1 MHDHLHIR
9 PYARLITMLGDQ
21 LIKDESTAL
30 MELIKNAYDADA
42 SWVKVTLRG
51 FNKDLSARPGSSII
65 IEDDGTGMNRTIL
78 ERDWLN
84 PATPV
89 KRQAQEAGTRT
100 QRGRVLQGE
109 KGIGRFAV
117 FKLGRTVRLTTR
129 RQGRDAAGR
138 FVDAGEDRETTLTYD
153 FAPYGDDFLQGPDH
167 GRALFLDDLQVD
179 EEQGV
184 PGIFTGGPMVR
195 GRDRQA
201 VMGTHG
207 TRITISS
214 LRGAWGARRVESVR
228 RSMAD
233 LQSPHGGPAGF
244 RIYYYADDRWMNT
257 DGDDDP
263 HRALDDLIRQKAVV
277 RVQDGRFH
285 QDARTFTF
293 TLDGRAAALPL
304 DDPAIQGLD
313 LYAQVSDV
321 VGAGVCGDFTFDYAI
336 LDAVGSA
343 GQPTRYRLD
352 AQDRTLV
359 RGHGVTLYRDGIRVM
374 PYGTVGDDWLDLHG
388 IRAGSRAAVADGAL
402 VVGQV
407 GITRHGNPDLRDTTN
422 REGLVDTEAFNVF
435 RSLLR
440 LLLAWLH
447 AGPYGRYLARN
458 AAQEASDGAQQA
470 TVHDLLRQAGG
481 HAGRDRALQ
490 DILNRA
496 RQRHDRDLQAVRRQA
511 RRTEDLAAVGLS
523 VETASHDMMM
533 LMNRSVDRM
542 HGILH
547 GDDDPAAV
555 RRALQDVSSQL
566 DAIRTQ
572 MQDIQSLFPSAKGH
586 PETIT
591 VADAIRQV
599 ESIYRRAL
607 DRYTISVTLDEGP
620 VPLQAEATRGVLL
633 QVFVNLFDNAL
644 WWLQHVD
651 GERRIAIRVD
661 GDRQQVVFA
670 DNGPGVDPA
679 NAPYIFDAFFSGRG
693 TSGRGLGL
701 YITRQLLDRFG
712 YTIALMDDRAR
723 QPLPGAAF
731 LIDFHHGS

>member
-1 MHDHLHIR
+1 MRDHLHIR

-51 FNKDLSARPGSSII
+51 FGKDLRARPGASII
-65 IEDDGTGMNRTIL
+65 IEDDGTGMDRIIL

-84 PATPV
+84 PATPA
-89 KRQAQEAGTRT
+89 KWQAQEAGTRT

-109 KGIGRFAV
+109 KGIGRFAI
-117 FKLGRTVRLTTR
+117 FKLGRTVQLTTR
-129 RQGRDAAGR
+129 RQGQDATGR
-138 FVDAGEDRETTLTYD
+138 FVDAGEGEETTLTYD
-153 FAPYGDDFLQGPDH
+153 FAPYGDDFLQGPNHDQ
-167 GRALFLDDLQVD
+167 ALFLDDLQVD

-184 PGIFTGGPMVR
+184 PRVFTGDPMVR

-207 TRITISS
+207 TRITISN
-214 LRGAWGARRVESVR
+214 LRSAWGARRVESVR

-233 LQSPHGGPAGF
+233 LQSAHEDPTGF
-244 RIYYYADDRWMNT
+244 HIYYYADDRWMNT
-257 DGDDDP
+257 DEDDDP

-285 QDARTFTF
+285 QDTRTFTF
-293 TLDGRAAALPL
+293 TLNGKATTLPL
-304 DDPAIQGLD
+304 SDPTMQGLD
-313 LYAQVSDV
+313 LYTQVSDMV
-321 VGAGVCGDFTFDYAI
+321 DTGACGDFTFDCAI
-336 LDAVGSA
+336 LDTIGSA

-352 AQDRTLV
+352 AQDRALV
-359 RGHGVTLYRDGIRVM
+359 RGHGITLYRDGIRVM
-374 PYGTVGDDWLDLHG
+374 PYGTVGDDWLNLHG
-388 IRAGSRAAVADGAL
+388 IHAGSRAAIADGAS
-402 VVGQV
+402 VIGQV
-407 GITRHGNPDLRDTTN
+407 RITRHGNPDLRDTTN
-422 REGLVDTEAFNVF
+422 REGLVDTEAFITF
-435 RSLLR
+435 RVLLQ
-440 LLLAWLH
+440 LLLVWLH
-447 AGPYGRYLARN
+447 TGPYNRYLARN
-458 AAQEASDGAQQA
+458 AAQETSDEAQQA
-470 TVHDLLRQAGG
+470 SVHDLLRQASN
-481 HAGRDRALQ
+481 HADQNLALQ
-490 DILNRA
+490 NILSQA
-496 RQRHDRDLQAVRRQA
+496 LERHDRDLQAAHRQA
-511 RRTEDLAAVGLS
+511 RRAEDLAAVGLS

-533 LMNRSVDRM
+533 LMNRSVDQM

-547 GDDDPAAV
+547 GDDDPATV
-555 RRALQDVSSQL
+555 HQTLQGISTQL

-591 VADAIRQV
+591 VVNAIRQV

-607 DRYTISVTLDEGP
+607 DRYAISVTLDEGP
-620 VPLQAEATRGVLL
+620 VPLQVEATRGVLL

-644 WWLQHVD
+644 WWVRHVD
-651 GERRIAIRVD
+651 GARRIAIRVD
-661 GDRQQVVFA
+661 GERQQVVFA
-670 DNGPGVDPA
+670 DNGPGVPA
-679 NAPYIFDAFFSGRG
+679 DNVPYIFDAFFSGRG

-712 YTIALMDDRAR
+712 YTITLMDDQTH

-731 LIDFHHGS
+731 LIDFHHSS